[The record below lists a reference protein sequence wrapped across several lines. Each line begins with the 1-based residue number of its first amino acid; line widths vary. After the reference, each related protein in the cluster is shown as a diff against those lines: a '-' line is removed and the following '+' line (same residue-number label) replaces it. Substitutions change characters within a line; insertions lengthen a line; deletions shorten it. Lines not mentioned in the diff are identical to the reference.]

1 MKLEKR
7 CIERGHTKMAHRMR
21 EIAQLVKCSLW
32 KQEDLNLIL
41 RLRIKRVRHGNPS
54 IREVETD

>member
-1 MKLEKR
+1 
-7 CIERGHTKMAHRMR
+7 MAHRMR

-41 RLRIKRVRHGNPS
+41 KLRVKRVRHGNPS
-54 IREVETD
+54 IREVETG